1 MAIIEV
7 ETTEAVPEA
16 SQSAVSWGA
25 ILAGAA
31 AAMAVTLVM
40 ALLGSGLG
48 LAVVS
53 PWGDSASAT
62 TFAVS
67 TVIWLVVMQW
77 VASAFGG
84 YITGRLR
91 TKWTGLHTDEVFFR
105 DTAHGFLAWCIAT
118 ILVAVLL
125 SSAVSS
131 VVSQGV
137 QSATTLASGA
147 AQGAAQ
153 GATQSAGTSNADPTG
168 YFVDLMFR
176 PTPGAATPA
185 TPATAQDDGAAMR
198 SEVTRILVQ
207 DTASGEF
214 PAADKAYLAQLV
226 ASRTGI
232 PQADAEKR
240 VDEVLAQ
247 IEAAKTK
254 VKEAADTARKA
265 ALTTAL
271 LTVVSLLVGAFIA
284 SVAAAYAGRLRDD
297 DDTII
302 TAR

>member
-7 ETTEAVPEA
+7 ETAAATAEAP
-16 SQSAVSWGA
+16 QSAVSWAA

-53 PWGDSASAT
+53 PWGGGASVT

-91 TKWTGLHTDEVFFR
+91 TQWTGIHNDEVFFR

-118 ILVAVLL
+118 ILVAVIL
-125 SSAVSS
+125 SSAVGA

-137 QSATTLASGA
+137 QSATALVSGA

-153 GATQSAGTSNADPTG
+153 GATQSAGSSDTDPSG
-168 YFVDLMFR
+168 YFIDLMFR
-176 PTPGAATPA
+176 PTPGTTPPAAAPA
-185 TPATAQDDGAAMR
+185 DGAAVR
-198 SEVTRILVQ
+198 GEVSRILIQ
-207 DTASGEF
+207 DVAAGEF

-226 ASRTGI
+226 ASRTGLSE
-232 PQADAEKR
+232 ADAEKR
-240 VDEVLAQ
+240 VTDVLAQ

-254 VKEAADTARKA
+254 AKEAADTARKA
-265 ALTTAL
+265 GLTTAL

-284 SVAAAYAGRLRDD
+284 AVAAAYAGQLRDD
-297 DDTII
+297 ETS
-302 TAR
+302 ALRS

>member
-7 ETTEAVPEA
+7 ETAAATAEAP
-16 SQSAVSWGA
+16 QSAVSWAA

-53 PWGDSASAT
+53 PWGGGASVT

-91 TKWTGLHTDEVFFR
+91 TQWTGIHNDEVFFR

-118 ILVAVLL
+118 ILVAVIL
-125 SSAVSS
+125 SSAVGA

-137 QSATTLASGA
+137 QSATALVSGA

-153 GATQSAGTSNADPTG
+153 GATQSAGSSDADPSG
-168 YFVDLMFR
+168 YFIDLMFR
-176 PTPGAATPA
+176 PTPGTTAPAAAPA
-185 TPATAQDDGAAMR
+185 DGAAVR
-198 SEVTRILVQ
+198 GEVSRILIQ
-207 DTASGEF
+207 DVAAGEF
-214 PAADKAYLAQLV
+214 PAADKAYLVQLV
-226 ASRTGI
+226 ASRTGLSE
-232 PQADAEKR
+232 ADAEKR
-240 VDEVLAQ
+240 VTDVLAQ

-254 VKEAADTARKA
+254 AKEAADTARKA
-265 ALTTAL
+265 GLTTAL

-284 SVAAAYAGRLRDD
+284 AVAAAYAGQLRDD
-297 DDTII
+297 ETS
-302 TAR
+302 ALRS

>member
-7 ETTEAVPEA
+7 ETSQGAPEA

-48 LAVVS
+48 LAVAS
-53 PWGDSASAT
+53 PWGSGASVT

-67 TVIWLVVMQW
+67 TVIWLVIMQW

-91 TKWTGLHTDEVFFR
+91 TQWTGLHNDEVFFR

-118 ILVAVLL
+118 ILVAALL
-125 SSAVSS
+125 SSAVGA

-137 QSATTLASGA
+137 QSATTLVSGA

-153 GATQSAGTSNADPTG
+153 GATQSATGSDADPTG

-176 PTPGAATPA
+176 PTPGTPA
-185 TPATAQDDGAAMR
+185 PAGAQDDGAAVR
-198 SEVTRILVQ
+198 SEVTRILIQ
-207 DTASGEF
+207 DTAAGEF

-226 ASRTGI
+226 ANRTGI
-232 PQADAEKR
+232 PQAEAETR
-240 VDEVLAQ
+240 VNEVLAQ

-265 ALTTAL
+265 GLTTAL

-284 SVAAAYAGRLRDD
+284 SVAAAYAGTLRDD
-297 DDTII
+297 ETVLP
-302 TAR
+302 AR